1 MTPEEKAILKKNF
14 NVRIGQRIAELRKE
28 AGMSQ
33 AQLAERAGIQRTH
46 LTRIEQGQYEV
57 TGWVLQTIAEALGLT
72 MDIIKVRK

>member
-1 MTPEEKAILKKNF
+1 MTPEEKVILKKNF

-72 MDIIKVRK
+72 IDIIKVRK